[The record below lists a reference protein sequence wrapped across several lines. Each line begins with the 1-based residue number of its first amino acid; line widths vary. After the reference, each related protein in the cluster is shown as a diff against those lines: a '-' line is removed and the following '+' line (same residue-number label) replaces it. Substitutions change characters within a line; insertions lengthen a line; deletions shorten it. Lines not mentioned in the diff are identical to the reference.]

1 MSTEI
6 EFAAL
11 PGKRGAKL
19 EDVLR
24 RIRLIDPTGTPET
37 DPEMEHLFDHWQSR
51 WVEQREQVSRR
62 LELLAEALEDQT
74 ATPSPQ

>member
-24 RIRLIDPTGTPET
+24 RIHLIDPTGTPET
-37 DPEMEHLFDHWQSR
+37 DPEMEQLFDHWQSR

-74 ATPSPQ
+74 ATTSL